1 MAISKVVYGTTTL
14 VDLTSDT
21 VTADGLVEGLTAH
34 DAAGNTVAGK
44 NPYAKA
50 ATDST
55 VTTQADLIAQIQ
67 AALDGKAAGG
77 GVDTSSDTV
86 TPDALVEGYT
96 AHDATGAQITGTNPY
111 QKEQT
116 DAAVASIATAIEGK
130 GVDVPD
136 DAVIGDM
143 AALIDGIDLGV
154 DTSSDT
160 VTPDALVV
168 GHTAHNAAGVQIEG
182 SNPFEK
188 TETINTVSAQADLI
202 SQIQAALGG
211 KGAGVDLSSD
221 TVVAEVL
228 VEGYTAH
235 DSTGNV
241 VVGTNPYEKTATDTT
256 VNAQADL
263 ISQIQA
269 ALASKIA
276 D

>member
-1 MAISKVVYGTTTL
+1 MAISKVVYGGKTL
-14 VDLTSDT
+14 VDLTADT
-21 VTADGLVEGLTAH
+21 ITADGLVAGQIAH
-34 DAAGNTVAGK
+34 DAAGNAVAGT

-50 ATDST
+50 ATDTT
-55 VTTQADLIAQIQ
+55 VNTQADLIEQIQ
-67 AALDGKAAGG
+67 AALQGKAAGG
-77 GVDTSSDTV
+77 GIDTSSDTV

-143 AALIDGIDLGV
+143 AALIGGIDLGV

-160 VTPDALVV
+160 VT
-168 GHTAHNAAGVQIEG
+168 AA
-182 SNPFEK
+182 
-188 TETINTVSAQADLI
+188 
-202 SQIQAALGG
+202 
-211 KGAGVDLSSD
+211 
-221 TVVAEVL
+221 VL

-235 DSTGNV
+235 DAAGNPI
-241 VVGTNPYEKTATDTT
+241 VGANPYERTATDTA

-263 ISQIQA
+263 IAQIQA
-269 ALASKIA
+269 VLASKVA
-276 D
+276 E